1 MKTKKNFKFPYSDWH
16 QKANRKLLLNAYPVW
31 ASRIIDIIS
40 PRNLIILLAV
50 YACTAIII
58 YFSFY
63 GLQSFNGLLFIG
75 FGFIWILFLSGFFLA
90 TTWFLF
96 LFPLPFREN
105 YPKFEEAISISKALL
120 SVTSAKDDLKLNL
133 LVFLKTSI
141 VLVLF
146 CPVILTISHFYDQFS
161 KDKPY
166 LQLNENILYMG
177 CYLVEYYDRGIPF
190 KFEENSRLPKE
201 MSIYEDE
208 KFVTNLLNLKGD
220 EGDEEDEKYNELL
233 RYGYQTALTDF
244 GPGILKKYRVLTTNL
259 SLITFKSLYDNF
271 SYIILLFSTIISFS
285 MLSFHKTISL
295 VSGSNALLRMFFYS
309 ISFVIP
315 LLFLVLPESP
325 FAIQVALFISLCI
338 FFISFIHFQFKKKR
352 ISFYLAY
359 NILPLLIP
367 SAAVLLSPIVF
378 QQEIT
383 DSSAILAATA
393 LLNLLFCL
401 GAYFLHW
408 KTLNAVLFT
417 PRLAT

>member
-16 QKANRKLLLNAYPVW
+16 KKTNLKLLLNAYPVW

-58 YFSFY
+58 SFSFY

-75 FGFIWILFLSGFFLA
+75 FGFIWILFLSSFFLA
-90 TTWFLF
+90 ATWFLF

-105 YPKFEEAISISKALL
+105 YPKFEEAISISKSLL
-120 SVTSAKDDLKLNL
+120 SVSSAIEDLKLNM
-133 LVFLKTSI
+133 LVFLKTAI

-146 CPVILTISHFYDQFS
+146 CPIILTISHFYEKFTEDKIYIQFG
-161 KDKPY
+161 
-166 LQLNENILYMG
+166 ENSLYMG
-177 CYLVEYYDRGIPF
+177 CFLVEYHDKGIPF
-190 KFEENSRLPKE
+190 QFIENSGLPE
-201 MSIYEDE
+201 GMSIFENE
-208 KFVTNLLNLKGD
+208 KFVTNLLNLT
-220 EGDEEDEKYNELL
+220 GDEEDEKYNELL
-233 RYGYQTALTDF
+233 RYGYQTALADF
-244 GPGILKKYRVLTTNL
+244 GPGILKKYRILTTNL

-271 SYIILLFSTIISFS
+271 SYIVLLFSTIISFS

-295 VSGSNALLRMFFYS
+295 VSGSNALVRMLFYS
-309 ISFVIP
+309 TSFILP

-325 FAIQVALFISLCI
+325 FAIQVVLFISLCI
-338 FFISFIHFQFKKKR
+338 FLFSFIHFQFTKKR
-352 ISFYLAY
+352 LSFYLSY

-367 SAAVLLSPIVF
+367 SAAVLLSPVVF
-378 QQEIT
+378 HQEIT
-383 DSSAILAATA
+383 DNPDILAATA

-408 KTLNAVLFT
+408 KTLNEVLFP
-417 PRLAT
+417 PRIAA